1 MLVTEFMELGDLY
14 RALQAD
20 DKPGNRRF
28 SWYRTSPAG
37 ERMVNG
43 LSKRIALD
51 VVRGLA
57 FLHSRS
63 IVHFGGAPCCRSFAW
78 EDALLPCI
86 SSTAT
91 ALWWH
96 RWPAGA
102 VSSSASQI

>member
-37 ERMVNG
+37 ERTVNG

-57 FLHSRS
+57 FLHSRN
-63 IVHFGGAPCCRSFAW
+63 IVHFGGPLLPVTCLGGCPAAMHTAPCTSGG
-78 EDALLPCI
+78 
-86 SSTAT
+86 TAS
-91 ALWWH
+91 L
-96 RWPAGA
+96 
-102 VSSSASQI
+102 QQQ

>member
-20 DKPGNRRF
+20 DKPGDRRF

-37 ERMVNG
+37 ERTVNG

-51 VVRGLA
+51 IVRGLA

-63 IVHFGGAPCCRSFAW
+63 IVHFGGP
-78 EDALLPCI
+78 LLPI
-86 SSTAT
+86 NRLAGLAAMHIAPLALRRRGTAS
-91 ALWWH
+91 LH
-96 RWPAGA
+96 K
-102 VSSSASQI
+102 Q